1 MGSMHKSIEVL
12 YEDDCY
18 VVFEKP
24 AGILVIPT
32 PQKEKNTLVDIVNAQ
47 YIRFAKDWR
56 LHPCHR
62 LDRDTSGAIIFAKGK
77 HNQQLL
83 MQLFNRR
90 SVRKKYIAFA
100 QGQIKFPA
108 GEIKSEIRDFSQ
120 KRFARDSR
128 GKL

>member
-1 MGSMHKSIEVL
+1 MHKPIEVL

-24 AGILVIPT
+24 AGLLVIPT
-32 PQKEKNTLVDIVNAQ
+32 PQKERYTLVDIVNGQ
-47 YIRFAKDWR
+47 YSRFAKQWG

-83 MQLFNRR
+83 MQLFKRR
-90 SVRKKYIAFA
+90 AVHKKYIAFV
-100 QGQIKFPA
+100 QG
-108 GEIKSEIRDFSQ
+108 
-120 KRFARDSR
+120 
-128 GKL
+128 